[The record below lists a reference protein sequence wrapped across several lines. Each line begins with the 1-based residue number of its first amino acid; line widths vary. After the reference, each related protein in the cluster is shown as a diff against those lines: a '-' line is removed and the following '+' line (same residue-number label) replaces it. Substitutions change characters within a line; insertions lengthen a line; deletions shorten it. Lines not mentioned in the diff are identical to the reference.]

1 MSLLR
6 RVHVPA
12 EDGSGVVDIGAGFGE
27 VKELPD
33 ESLIRL
39 RVDDRGGGVEAKTGG
54 GRNGNAGGR
63 ERGGGSDGQEVDW
76 CRKID
81 GEKYR

>member
-6 RVHVPA
+6 RVHVTT
-12 EDGSGVVDIGAGFGE
+12 EDGSGVANIKAGFGE

-39 RVDDRGGGVEAKTGG
+39 RVDDGGGGVEAKTGG
-54 GRNGNAGGR
+54 GRDGNAGGR
-63 ERGGGSDGQEVDW
+63 ERGGE
-76 CRKID
+76 
-81 GEKYR
+81 